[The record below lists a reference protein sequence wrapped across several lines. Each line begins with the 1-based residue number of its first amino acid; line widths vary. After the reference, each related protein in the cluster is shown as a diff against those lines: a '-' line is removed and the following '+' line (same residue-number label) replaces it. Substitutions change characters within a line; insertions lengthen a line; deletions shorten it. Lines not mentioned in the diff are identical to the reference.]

1 MIFAGIDIGGTRIKM
16 GLLRE
21 QELIDCITINVINQ
35 HSLSD
40 NLPLIADNL
49 NELLSKNNSA
59 KLAGIGIALPCI
71 VDSQLS
77 KILSDYAKFADARSV
92 DLEGWARENWD
103 VALILENDARAA
115 LVGEVAYGAGRNCQF
130 VVMMTLGTG
139 IGSAVM
145 MDGKLIRGKHFLAG
159 NLAGHMS
166 INYLGKTC
174 NCGDTGC
181 VESEASTWALPEI
194 VRNHKLYAVSALS
207 SEVRLDYESLFRNA
221 DAGDSLAQELSQNSL
236 NAWACTLQNL
246 IYAYDPERVII
257 SGGIVGSDD
266 RVLHFFRQ
274 KVQNASW
281 LPKYHGLEIVSASQP
296 EWAGVAGAA
305 FLIQSKA

>member
-21 QELIDCITINVINQ
+21 QELIDCITFEVVNQ

-40 NLPLIADNL
+40 NLPLIAANL
-49 NELLSKNNSA
+49 NTLLSKINSTI
-59 KLAGIGIALPCI
+59 LAGIGIALPCI
-71 VDSQLS
+71 VDSERS

-92 DLEGWARENWD
+92 DLEGWARENWNVD
-103 VALILENDARAA
+103 MILENDARAA
-115 LVGEVAYGAGRNCQF
+115 LVGEVAFGAGKNCQF
-130 VVMMTLGTG
+130 AVMMTLGTG

-159 NLAGHMS
+159 NLGGHMS
-166 INYLGKTC
+166 INYLGKSC

-194 VRNHKLYAVSALS
+194 VRHHKLFAESAMS
-207 SEVRLDYESLFRNA
+207 SEPRLDYESLFRHA
-221 DAGDSLAQELSQNSL
+221 DGGDPLAQELSQNSL
-236 NAWACTLQNL
+236 SAWACTLQNL

-257 SGGIVGSDD
+257 SGGIVGNDD
-266 RVLHFFRQ
+266 KVLNFFREKIQ
-274 KVQNASW
+274 IASW
-281 LPKYHGLEIVSASQP
+281 LPENHRIEIVLATQP
-296 EWAGVAGAA
+296 EWAGVSGAA